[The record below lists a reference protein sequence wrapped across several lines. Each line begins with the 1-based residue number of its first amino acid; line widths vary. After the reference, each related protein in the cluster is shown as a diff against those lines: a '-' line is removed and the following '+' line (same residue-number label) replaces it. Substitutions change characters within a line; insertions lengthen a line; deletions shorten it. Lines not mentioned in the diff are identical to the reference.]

1 LDNACLSLL
10 ICGGR
15 WKAHEDALVK
25 AEEENAK
32 SLSSEEAKAKKL
44 QIFDPNEAFLM
55 ISNELAGIIRQQD
68 ANFYADSVG
77 DDVYTWDVWMGNF
90 KQSSPLSKV
99 RHRRLSVRSTR
110 CDSGLE
116 WSLLQMMLS
125 DSCPC

>member
-1 LDNACLSLL
+1 MLGPV
-10 ICGGR
+10 IR

-99 RHRRLSVRSTR
+99 
-110 CDSGLE
+110 G
-116 WSLLQMMLS
+116 WSRMPWAHSRPIIASLCSRKM
-125 DSCPC
+125 C